1 MDLVK
6 KLYENVGARWL
17 LAPGLSVLAVLWAL
31 NLTAQRRAY
40 EAETGIKAIEAALA
54 RSSARTAE
62 LKGARDSKS
71 KTSVRIKK
79 ALAGAALSKKALYE
93 NGLSLQEEKRLL
105 EKQLE
110 IMATYLQ
117 IDVQAG
123 KIHLLRGDQINKSFP
138 FPYAPLRVF
147 GNEKRAM
154 PAICRITAR
163 ERFAFPERAK
173 TEKAGEGLKWE
184 PPQSGERLRYKPL
197 GEFVIF
203 TDGPLVLH
211 APVAEAALHDA
222 YPHICAGLSREAA
235 KGLYER
241 VFIGNK
247 LLTSGIP
254 APASPRPSAPKS
266 TPAAKKRK

>member
-6 KLYENVGARWL
+6 KLYETAGPRWL
-17 LAPGLSVLAVLWAL
+17 LATGLIVLAVLLAL

-40 EAETGIKAIEAALA
+40 EAETGIKAIEAVLV

-71 KTSVRIKK
+71 KTAARIKK

-110 IMATYLQ
+110 IMSTYLQ
-117 IDVQAG
+117 IDFQAG
-123 KIHLLRGDQINKSFP
+123 KIHLLRGDQINKSFI
-138 FPYAPLRVF
+138 FSFAPLKIF
-147 GNEKRAM
+147 GNEKRPM
-154 PAICRITAR
+154 PALCRITAK

-173 TEKAGEGLKWE
+173 AEKAGEGLKWE
-184 PPQSGERLRYKPL
+184 PPQTGERLRYKPL

-222 YPHICAGLSREAA
+222 YPHVCAGLSREAA

-247 LLTSGIP
+247 LITSGVP
-254 APASPRPSAPKS
+254 AASRPRPSAPKS
-266 TPAAKKRK
+266 VPAAKKHK